1 MPLHIYISDILRKI
15 PNDGTASH
23 DKAFDRVMARSK
35 EFGCSYGYDLSAA
48 TDRLP
53 IDLQIKL
60 LSGLFDKQ
68 FAID

>member
-1 MPLHIYISDILRKI
+1 LLKQI

-23 DKAFDRVMARSK
+23 DKAFDRVMKRSV

-53 IDLQIKL
+53 LSLQIKL
-60 LSGLFDKQ
+60 LSGLFSTE
-68 FAID
+68 FAND